1 MLTYS
6 LAHWM
11 TFLSAAVLLNL
22 SPGPDMAFILGQTAR
37 HGRRGG
43 VAAMFGV
50 WSGAALHVGMA
61 ALGLSAVLA
70 TSALAFSLVK
80 WIGAAY
86 LVWLGLQILLR
97 RGAEAASSV
106 SVPSTPRSGPSSVRA
121 SWCRRSTPRWRY
133 SSWPFCPSSWCRG
146 RSRRPAT
153 GPARR
158 PDHPGGGSDR
168 AAAGVPRRSAGA
180 CHERP
185 SAARRLAGEGA
196 GGPVCAVGGEV
207 GAERALGGNADLL
220 LRSISWLLAV
230 LNILIYWRVNS
241 GISVPAAANLSSLA
255 T

>member
-106 SVPSTPRSGPSSVRA
+106 SVPSTPRSGAIFRQGILVSALNPKVA
-121 SWCRRSTPRWRY
+121 IFFLAFLPQFVV
-133 SSWPFCPSSWCRG
+133 PG
-146 RSRRPAT
+146 A
-153 GPARR
+153 GPAALQLALHGALIILVAAVIEPPLVFLGARLA
-158 PDHPGGGSDR
+158 R
-168 AAAGVPRRSAGA
+168 AMSG
-180 CHERP
+180 H
-185 SAARRLAGEGA
+185 RRLGA
-196 GGPVCAVGGEV
+196 WLEKG
-207 GAERALGGNADLL
+207 LGGLFVLL
-220 LRSISWLLAV
+220 GVKLA
-230 LNILIYWRVNS
+230 
-241 GISVPAAANLSSLA
+241 LSER
-255 T
+255 